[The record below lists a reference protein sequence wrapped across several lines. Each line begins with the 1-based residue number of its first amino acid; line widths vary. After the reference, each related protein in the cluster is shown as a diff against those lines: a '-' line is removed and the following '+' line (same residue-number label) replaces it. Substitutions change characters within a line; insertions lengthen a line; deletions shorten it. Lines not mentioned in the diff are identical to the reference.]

1 MPRKSRS
8 RPNAND
14 VFCIFFQIWEQGRK
28 MIREPA
34 AEALP
39 MLEVP
44 TIHVFATIWEKKPK
58 MKRRKDLSIFL
69 QENDPFLTV
78 WHFANN
84 CPKKKKRKKK
94 EKCNWRSV
102 RFVEKIYLFFLGQVG
117 SYSNGRNVVDLLI
130 LQCRLYMRCQ
140 KFH

>member
-34 AEALP
+34 AEVLP

-84 CPKKKKRKKK
+84 RPKKKIK

-130 LQCRLYMRCQ
+130 LQWRLYMRCQ